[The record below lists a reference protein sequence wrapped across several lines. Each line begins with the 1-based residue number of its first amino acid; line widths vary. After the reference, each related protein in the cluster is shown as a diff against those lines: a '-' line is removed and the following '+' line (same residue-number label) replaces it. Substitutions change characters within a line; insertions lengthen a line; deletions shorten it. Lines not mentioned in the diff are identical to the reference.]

1 MAIQDICVSGVASI
15 SPSDSLVEASRRMKK
30 LNLGALV
37 VTDKANGQCKPKGL
51 ITDRD
56 IALSAAKYGKDLN
69 AITVG
74 DIMAKNLVIAK
85 ETDGIFEVVRI
96 MRKKKVNR
104 VPIVDSKGFLSG
116 IISSD
121 DILDLVSAELSELA
135 SLRTM
140 ARKKSSRDKRSQRKT
155 SIPNSQTLNSHI

>member
-15 SPSDSLVEASRRMKK
+15 SPTDSVVEASRRMKK

-56 IALSAAKYGKDLN
+56 IALSAAKYSKDLN
-69 AITVG
+69 TIKVG
-74 DIMAKNLVIAK
+74 DIMSTKLVLAK
-85 ETDGIFEVVRI
+85 ETDGIFDVVRI

-104 VPIVDSKGFLSG
+104 VPIVDSEGFLSG

-135 SLRTM
+135 GLRSITRNRNSREM
-140 ARKKSSRDKRSQRKT
+140 RQTRKS
-155 SIPNSQTLNSHI
+155 SIPNSQLADSHS